1 LSKVLQKNADLIVNH
16 IYQKY
21 QSNQNLSDMA
31 AQMAAIRGHSA
42 TRAASTEESVE
53 SDSAELPAE
62 KDREFD
68 IELGLLTLN
77 G

>member
-1 LSKVLQKNADLIVNH
+1 
-16 IYQKY
+16 
-21 QSNQNLSDMA
+21 MA
-31 AQMAAIRGHSA
+31 ALAAIRAHGAKRGVVA
-42 TRAASTEESVE
+42 TEEAVELVSTE
-53 SDSAELPAE
+53 LPGE

>member
-1 LSKVLQKNADLIVNH
+1 
-16 IYQKY
+16 
-21 QSNQNLSDMA
+21 MA
-31 AQMAAIRGHSA
+31 AQMATIRGHVAKKAA
-42 TRAASTEESVE
+42 TIEETVEIVST
-53 SDSAELPAE
+53 DLPGE

>member
-1 LSKVLQKNADLIVNH
+1 
-16 IYQKY
+16 
-21 QSNQNLSDMA
+21 MA
-31 AQMAAIRGHSA
+31 AQMAAIRGHA
-42 TRAASTEESVE
+42 TKRVPKSEEMVEKESTE
-53 SDSAELPAE
+53 LPGE